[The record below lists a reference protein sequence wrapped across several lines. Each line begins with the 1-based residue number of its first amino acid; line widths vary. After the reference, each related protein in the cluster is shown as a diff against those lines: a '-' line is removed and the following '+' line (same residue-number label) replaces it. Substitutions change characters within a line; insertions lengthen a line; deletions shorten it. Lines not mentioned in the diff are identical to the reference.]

1 MSVEQ
6 AKRPK
11 SNKFKVIPNLSLKGK
26 DILTRLRNRS
36 LTLGANGQYALDEKI
51 DQVRR
56 MSKIDIA
63 REALSNQ
70 QRINNL
76 TNKIQSKRNVTTK

>member
-1 MSVEQ
+1 MSTET
-6 AKRPK
+6 AKKPK
-11 SNKFKVIPNLSLKGK
+11 SNRFKVIPNLSLTGK

-36 LTLGANGQYALDEKI
+36 LTLNQGGQYILDEKI

-70 QRINNL
+70 KKINNL
-76 TNKIQSKRNVTTK
+76 NQKLQRNVTTK